1 MPYYIVTDAE
11 GRPFHG
17 NKLNTQHHESFRAVP
32 GELLAVD
39 PRGGGDG
46 ISDPRYYLSAT
57 PFAAAMG
64 QLVHG
69 TWPIRLFKVDPLRFA
84 GSRRATEAK
93 VLSEIGVYRAFGPN
107 GRAVVRFLAALDSLS
122 TEHWN
127 RVGLYLLS
135 TALPGQL
142 GSRVDTTRFV
152 ARQVAWNRLE
162 AAESRAGETRKEQ
175 GRLARSCAR
184 FATRAAI
191 EAATERPHVPEA
203 VRKELTD
210 GVIRAASA
218 VNLQDRLSEEVL
230 ADLLAPFDAVM
241 PDSALTR
248 TTRLRIAAAKTPS
261 APARL
266 GTYAQPSTQS
276 EPVCPTIW

>member
-17 NKLNTQHHESFRAVP
+17 NQLNTQHHESFRAVP

-57 PFAAAMG
+57 PSAAAMG
-64 QLVHG
+64 QMVHG

-84 GSRRATEAK
+84 GLRGATEAR
-93 VLSEIGVYRAFGPN
+93 VLSEIGAYRAFGPN
-107 GRAVVRFLAALDSLS
+107 GRAVMRFISQLESLGA
-122 TEHWN
+122 EHWN
-127 RVGLYLLS
+127 RLGLYLLS
-135 TALPGQL
+135 SSLPGRPA
-142 GSRVDTTRFV
+142 SRVDATRRV
-152 ARQVAWNRLE
+152 RSQLAWNRLE
-162 AAESRAGETRKEQ
+162 YVRSRLGETRKEQ
-175 GRLARSCAR
+175 GRLAQSCAR

-218 VNLQDRLSEEVL
+218 VN
-230 ADLLAPFDAVM
+230 
-241 PDSALTR
+241 
-248 TTRLRIAAAKTPS
+248 
-261 APARL
+261 
-266 GTYAQPSTQS
+266 
-276 EPVCPTIW
+276 